1 MKYNRRIWA
10 LAGCSMAVFLLVCI
24 GWNHTDGN
32 TAVHKAGEIKDIS
45 LHEPMERDGKIYLRL
60 ADNQREGDPTS
71 VACDYFAN
79 LVEERSQGRIEILT
93 FHSSRLG
100 DEKSTVNQLRYGGI
114 DIVRVSIALLYDYN
128 QELSVLQMPY
138 LYKDSDHMWAILDSD
153 IGDYFLASLRDNGME
168 GLCWYDAGARNFYTV
183 NKEIRSVKDLE
194 GLKIRVQ
201 QSNFMID
208 LISALGADPVD
219 LPYEEVRMALHSHR
233 IDGAENNFPSYIS
246 TGHSLMAPNLV
257 MDEHTRIPEMIVMN
271 KKILDEFSTE
281 DQELIRQAALDSSLY
296 QRELWKSEEEG
307 NRKRFVASGGNITYV
322 EDKDAFIRKVQP
334 IYDVYGKKYKALLDE
349 IEARAE

>member
-60 ADNQREGDPTS
+60 ADNQREGYPTS

-208 LISALGADPVD
+208 LIHGSG
-219 LPYEEVRMALHSHR
+219 
-233 IDGAENNFPSYIS
+233 
-246 TGHSLMAPNLV
+246 
-257 MDEHTRIPEMIVMN
+257 
-271 KKILDEFSTE
+271 
-281 DQELIRQAALDSSLY
+281 
-296 QRELWKSEEEG
+296 
-307 NRKRFVASGGNITYV
+307 SGGPAI
-322 EDKDAFIRKVQP
+322 
-334 IYDVYGKKYKALLDE
+334 
-349 IEARAE
+349 